1 MENYD
6 SLNNLLSSLSI
17 YETKSNSNSNSNAD
31 PHSKHET
38 STQKLKNDLER
49 DKEKINNTMCFRDL
63 EFKRPEMNAIND
75 INELFNSAKK
85 EEKKET
91 FRDINSE
98 LQNRNALFAS
108 NRQLHIFEN
117 LPKLT
122 RLGDSK

>member
-6 SLNNLLSSLSI
+6 SLNNLLSGLSI
-17 YETKSNSNSNSNAD
+17 SETNSHSNS
-31 PHSKHET
+31 KLQT
-38 STQKLKNDLER
+38 STQKLKTELER

-91 FRDINSE
+91 FRDINAE
-98 LQNRNALFAS
+98 LQNRNNLFTS
-108 NRQLHIFEN
+108 NRQLPIFEN